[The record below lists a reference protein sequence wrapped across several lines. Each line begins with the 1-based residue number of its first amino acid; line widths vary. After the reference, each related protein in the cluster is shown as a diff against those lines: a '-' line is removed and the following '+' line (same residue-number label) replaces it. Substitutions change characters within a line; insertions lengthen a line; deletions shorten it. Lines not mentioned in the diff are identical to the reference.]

1 MRSRR
6 KFMVGLILFMLISV
20 IILVGVLLGV
30 LKYLGLDFLV

>member
-30 LKYLGLDFLV
+30 LKYLGLDLLV

>member
-6 KFMVGLILFMLISV
+6 KFMVGLILFMLISA

-30 LKYLGLDFLV
+30 LKYLGLDLLV